1 MIIDAIS
8 PLDGRYANKLKPH
21 RNYFSEKGLMYYRC
35 KVELLYVLALDEAG
49 LFEPLNPTE
58 KANIQDCID
67 HFTDAD
73 YQRIKE
79 IESVTNHDVKA
90 CEIFLRERTQLRD
103 VNMLHFALTSE
114 DVNNLAYNFMLKD
127 YLEQQHLP
135 QIETVLNKLI
145 ELAEQWKRI
154 PFPSRTHGQKAS
166 PSTAGK
172 EFAVFINRMTRIYK
186 QLKQFTFL
194 GKINGAVG
202 NYSAMLSAFPDYD
215 WLSFAHAFL
224 RKHGLEPNICTTQI
238 EDHDTFGTY
247 FNWTRQLNN
256 IIIDLDVDCWLYI
269 SNNLFSEKVKAGEV
283 GSSTMPHKVN
293 PINFENS
300 EGNMMLAN
308 SMLGFLT
315 DKLSKSRMQRDL
327 SDSTVQRNM
336 GSALS
341 YASLGMT
348 ELMRGL
354 NKLKINESVCRQA
367 LMDSPEL
374 LTEPIQTILKIV
386 GVDDPYTLLK
396 KISRGQKPTREM
408 LMELV
413 KGLDI
418 DTKTKERIYALESVD
433 YIGDAVRI
441 CDLVI
446 KTSKESIQAS
456 AVHY

>member
-8 PLDGRYANKLKPH
+8 PLDGRYAGKLVPH
-21 RNYFSEKGLMYYRC
+21 RKYFSEKGLMYYRC

-49 LFEPLNPTE
+49 LFEPLNATE

-67 HFTDAD
+67 NFTDAD

-90 CEIFLRERTQLRD
+90 CEIFLRERTGLRD

-114 DVNNLAYNFMLKD
+114 DANNLAYTFMLKD
-127 YLEQQHLP
+127 YLEEQHLP
-135 QIETVLNKLI
+135 QIEEVLNKLI
-145 ELAEQWKRI
+145 DLAEAWKNI
-154 PFPSRTHGQKAS
+154 PFPCRTHGQKAS

-172 EFAVFINRMTRIYK
+172 EIAVFINRITRIYK
-186 QLKQFTFL
+186 ELKSFTFL

-202 NYSAMLSAFPDYD
+202 NYSAMLAAFPDFD
-215 WLSFAHAFL
+215 WLNFAHNFL
-224 RKHGLEPNICTTQI
+224 RKHGLEPNIATTQI
-238 EDHDTFGTY
+238 EDHDTYATY
-247 FNWTRQLNN
+247 FNWTRQINN
-256 IIIDLDVDCWLYI
+256 ISMDLDVDCWLYI
-269 SNNLFSEKVKAGEV
+269 SKDLFSEKVKAGEV

-300 EGNMMLAN
+300 EGNLMLAN
-308 SMLGFLT
+308 SMLTFLS
-315 DKLSKSRMQRDL
+315 DKLCRSRMQRDL

-341 YASLGMT
+341 YSSLGMT

-354 NKLKINESVCRQA
+354 NKLKINEGNCRQE
-367 LMDSPEL
+367 LQDSPEL
-374 LTEPIQTILKIV
+374 LAEPIQTILKIV

-396 KISRGQKPTREM
+396 KVSRGQKPTREM

-418 DTKTKERIYALESVD
+418 DQAVKDRIYKWEAVD
-433 YIGDAVRI
+433 YVGDAVRI
-441 CDLVI
+441 CDLTVEAAREAM
-446 KTSKESIQAS
+446 K
-456 AVHY
+456 

>member
-8 PLDGRYANKLKPH
+8 PLDGRYAGKLVPH
-21 RNYFSEKGLMYYRC
+21 RKYFSEKGLMYYRC

-49 LFEPLNPTE
+49 LFEPLNATE

-67 HFTDAD
+67 NFTDAD

-90 CEIFLRERTQLRD
+90 CEMFLRERTQLRD

-114 DVNNLAYNFMLKD
+114 DANNLAYTFMLKD
-127 YLEQQHLP
+127 YLEEQHLP
-135 QIETVLNKLI
+135 QIEAVLNKLI
-145 ELAEQWKRI
+145 ELADAWKNI
-154 PFPSRTHGQKAS
+154 PFPCRTHGQKAS

-172 EFAVFINRMTRIYK
+172 EIAVFINRITRIYK
-186 QLKQFTFL
+186 ELKNFTFL

-202 NYSAMLSAFPDYD
+202 NYSAMLAAFPDFD
-215 WLSFAHAFL
+215 WLNFAHNFL
-224 RKHGLEPNICTTQI
+224 RKHGLEPNIATTQI
-238 EDHDTFGTY
+238 EDHDTYATY
-247 FNWTRQLNN
+247 FNWTRQINN
-256 IIIDLDVDCWLYI
+256 ITMDLDVDCWLYI
-269 SNNLFSEKVKAGEV
+269 SKDLFSEKVKAGEV

-300 EGNMMLAN
+300 EGNLMLAN
-308 SMLGFLT
+308 SMLTFLS
-315 DKLSKSRMQRDL
+315 DKLCRSRMQRDL

-341 YASLGMT
+341 YSSLGMT

-354 NKLKINESVCRQA
+354 NKLKINETNCRNELQ
-367 LMDSPEL
+367 DSPEL
-374 LTEPIQTILKIV
+374 LAEPIQTILKIV

-396 KISRGQKPTREM
+396 KVSRGQKPTREM

-418 DTKTKERIYALESVD
+418 DQAVKDRIYKWEAVD
-433 YIGDAVRI
+433 YVGDAVRI
-441 CDLVI
+441 CDLTVEAAREAM
-446 KTSKESIQAS
+446 K
-456 AVHY
+456 